1 MRTAAMRNPA
11 MDSFFRHLLRCNS
24 APDPKTMVPFRIGQA
39 RVGWLGPDAAR
50 VLTFF
55 PQHVH
60 FDAEGARLSARNRDG
75 ALADLAAAMVR
86 AGIARKLRGELYDVR
101 EQPEGRVLARLDR
114 GAVPAFGVRAEG
126 VHLNGLVRRAD
137 GPHLW
142 VATRAR
148 DKAVAPGKLD
158 HIVAGGV
165 PAGLT
170 PEQTL
175 LKEAEEEASIP
186 AALAVRAQPVGR
198 IAYAMGVEDGLR
210 VDLLHCYDLELPED
224 FTPRPNDDEV
234 EGFALWP
241 LSRVLA
247 SVRDTDDWKFNVP
260 LVLIDL
266 FLRHGLIDPDGA
278 EGRRL
283 RAGLAA

>member
-1 MRTAAMRNPA
+1 
-11 MDSFFRHLLRCNS
+11 MDDLFRHILRCNA
-24 APDPKTMVPFRIGQA
+24 APDPAGMVPFRIGAA
-39 RVGWLGPDAAR
+39 RVGWLGADAAR

-60 FDAEGARLSARNRDG
+60 FDADGARLSARDREG
-75 ALADLAAAMVR
+75 ALADLAAAMAR

-101 EQPEGRVLARLDR
+101 EQPGGRVLARLDR

-126 VHLNGLVRRAD
+126 VHLNGLVHRAD
-137 GPHLW
+137 GLHLW

-148 DKAVAPGKLD
+148 DKAVAPGQYD

-186 AALAVRAQPVGR
+186 AALAVRAVPVGR
-198 IAYAMGVEDGLR
+198 IAYAMAVEDGLR
-210 VDLLHCYDLELPED
+210 VDLLHCYDLALPED

-241 LSRVLA
+241 IARVMESA
-247 SVRDTDDWKFNVP
+247 CRSDDWKFNVP

-266 FLRHGLIDPDGA
+266 FLRHGLVDRGSA

>member
-1 MRTAAMRNPA
+1 MPNRRMA
-11 MDSFFRHLLRCNS
+11 DFFRHILRCNA
-24 APDPKTMVPFRIGQA
+24 APDPAGMVPFRIGRA
-39 RVGWLGPDAAR
+39 RVGWLGHDAAR

-60 FDAEGARLSARNRDG
+60 FDAEGARLAARDREG

-114 GAVPAFGVRAEG
+114 GVVPAFGVRAEG
-126 VHLNGLVRRAD
+126 VHVNGLVRRAD
-137 GPHLW
+137 GTHLW

-148 DKAVAPGKLD
+148 DKAVAPGQLD

-175 LKEAEEEASIP
+175 LKEAFEEASIP
-186 AALAVRAQPVGR
+186 ASLAVRAVPVGR
-198 IAYAMGVEDGLR
+198 IAYAMSVADGLR
-210 VDLLHCYDLELPED
+210 VDLLHCYDLELPPD
-224 FTPRPNDDEV
+224 FVPRPNDDEV

-241 LSRVLA
+241 LSRVME
-247 SVRDTDDWKFNVP
+247 SVCHSDDWKFNVP

-266 FLRHGLIDPDGA
+266 FLRHGLIDPTGA
-278 EGRRL
+278 AGRRL
-283 RAGLAA
+283 RDGLSA

>member
-1 MRTAAMRNPA
+1 MA
-11 MDSFFRHLLRCNS
+11 DFFRHILRCNA
-24 APDPKTMVPFRIGQA
+24 APDPASMVPFRIGQA
-39 RVGWLGPDAAR
+39 RVGWLGHDAAR

-60 FDAEGARLSARNRDG
+60 FDADGARLSARNREG

-86 AGIARKLRGELYDVR
+86 AGISRKLRGELYDVR
-101 EQPEGRVLARLDR
+101 EHHASRVLARLDR

-126 VHLNGLVRRAD
+126 VHMNGLVRRTD
-137 GPHLW
+137 GLHLW

-175 LKEAEEEASIP
+175 LKEAEEEAAIP
-186 AALAVRAQPVGR
+186 ADLAVQAVPVGR
-198 IAYAMGVEDGLR
+198 IAYAMAVEDGLR
-210 VDLLHCYDLELPED
+210 VDLLHCYDLDLPEG
-224 FTPRPNDDEV
+224 FIPRPNDDEV
-234 EGFALWP
+234 EAFALWP
-241 LSRVLA
+241 IARVLE
-247 SVRDTDDWKFNVP
+247 SVRDSDDWKFNVP

-266 FLRHGLIDPDGA
+266 FLRHGLIDPTGA
-278 EGRRL
+278 EGKRL
-283 RAGLAA
+283 RAGLSA

>member
-1 MRTAAMRNPA
+1 MPNRAMA
-11 MDSFFRHLLRCNS
+11 DLFRHILRCNQ
-24 APDPKTMVPFRIGQA
+24 APDPSSMVPFRIGQA
-39 RVGWLGPDAAR
+39 RVGWLGHDAAR

-60 FDAEGARLSARNRDG
+60 FDQHGARLSARNREG
-75 ALADLAAAMVR
+75 ALAALAEAMVQ

-126 VHLNGLVRRAD
+126 VHLNGFQRRAD
-137 GPHLW
+137 GLHLW

-148 DKAVAPGKLD
+148 DKAVAPGQFD

-186 AALAVRAQPVGR
+186 AGLAVRAVAVGR
-198 IAYAMGVEDGLR
+198 IAYAMAVEDGLR

-224 FTPRPNDDEV
+224 FSPRPNDDEV

-241 LSRVLA
+241 IARVLD
-247 SVRDTDDWKFNVP
+247 SVRTTDDWKFNVP

-266 FLRHGLIDPDGA
+266 FLRHGLIDPQGA